1 MAPGVLQKALKDLP
15 GILDPNV
22 LVGFETADDAG
33 VYLVDENTAL
43 VQSTDFFTPIVDDPF
58 VYGQIAAANALSDI
72 YAMGARPRF
81 ALAIVGFPADV
92 LEEEI
97 LHQIFCGGAE
107 KMREAGVAVIGGHSV
122 KDPELKF
129 GYVVTGLAHPDR
141 LYRNQGLQPG
151 DWLIL
156 TKPIGTGIIA
166 TAVKYG
172 KCPED
177 AAREAIRWMLT
188 LNREAAEELSGFE
201 IHALT
206 DITGNGLLGHAFEM
220 AVASG
225 VCLEIEGARVPLLK
239 DVENLA
245 RRGMLPG
252 GIQANQDYLGDAVSW
267 KRTSKGMQQI
277 LLDPQTSG
285 GLLIGLPSSQGPALL
300 EKLASAGVPGHHIG
314 LVETRVTHYI
324 SVI

>member
-1 MAPGVLQKALKDLP
+1 MLQKALKDLP

-33 VYLVDENTAL
+33 VYLIDEDTAL

-81 ALAIVGFPADV
+81 ALSIVGFPENV

-97 LHQIFCGGAE
+97 LHEIFCGGAE

-129 GYVVTGLAHPDR
+129 GYVVTGLIRPDR
-141 LYRNQGLQPG
+141 LYRNQGLLPG
-151 DWLIL
+151 DSLIL
-156 TKPIGTGIIA
+156 TKPIGTGIVA

-172 KCPED
+172 KCPEG
-177 AAREAIRWMLT
+177 AEQEAIGWMLT
-188 LNREAAEELSGFE
+188 LNRQASEELSGFE
-201 IHALT
+201 IHAVT
-206 DITGNGLLGHAFEM
+206 DITGYGLLGHAFEM

-225 VCLEIEGARVPLLK
+225 VCLEIESALVPLLG
-239 DVENLA
+239 DVEKLA
-245 RRGMLPG
+245 KRGMLPG
-252 GIQANQDYLGDAVSW
+252 GIQANRDYLGDAVSW
-267 KRTSKGMQQI
+267 NRTSKRMQQI

-285 GLLIGLPSSQGPALL
+285 GLLIGLPSSEGPALL
-300 EKLASAGVPGHHIG
+300 EKLASAGVFGHHIG
-314 LVETRVTHYI
+314 IVETRGTHYI
-324 SVI
+324 SVV

>member
-1 MAPGVLQKALKDLP
+1 MLQKALKDLP

-33 VYLVDENTAL
+33 VYLIDEDTAL

-58 VYGQIAAANALSDI
+58 VYGQIAAANSLSDI

-81 ALAIVGFPADV
+81 ALSIVGFPVDV

-97 LHQIFCGGAE
+97 LHQILCGGAE

-129 GYVVTGLAHPDR
+129 GYVVTGLTHPDR
-141 LYRNQGLQPG
+141 VYRNRGLQPG
-151 DWLIL
+151 DSLIL
-156 TKPIGTGIIA
+156 TKPIGSGIIA

-177 AAREAIRWMLT
+177 SAREAIRWMLT

-201 IHALT
+201 VHAVT
-206 DITGNGLLGHAFEM
+206 DITGYGLLGHAFEM

-225 VCLEIEGARVPLLK
+225 VCLEIESARVPLLK
-239 DVENLA
+239 DVEALA
-245 RRGMLPG
+245 RRRMLPPG
-252 GIQANQDYLGDAVSW
+252 GIQANRAYLGDAVSW
-267 KRTSKGMQQI
+267 NRTSKGMQRI

-285 GLLIGLPSSQGPALL
+285 GLLIGLPSSQGPGLL
-300 EKLASAGVPGHHIG
+300 EKLASAGVAGHHIG
-314 LVETRVTHYI
+314 VVETRVTHYI
-324 SVI
+324 SVV

>member
-1 MAPGVLQKALKDLP
+1 MLQKALKDLP

-33 VYLVDENTAL
+33 VYLIDENTAL

-81 ALAIVGFPADV
+81 ALSIVGFPENV

-97 LHQIFCGGAE
+97 LHEIFCGGAE

-129 GYVVTGLAHPDR
+129 GYVVTGLIRPDR
-141 LYRNQGLQPG
+141 LYRNQGLLPG
-151 DWLIL
+151 DSLIL
-156 TKPIGTGIIA
+156 TKPIGTGIVS

-172 KCPED
+172 KCPKD
-177 AAREAIRWMLT
+177 AEEEAIRWMLT
-188 LNREAAEELSGFE
+188 LNRQAAEELWDFE
-201 IHALT
+201 IHAVT
-206 DITGNGLLGHAFEM
+206 DITGYGLLGHAFEM

-225 VCLEIEGARVPLLK
+225 VCLEIESAGVPLLR
-239 DVENLA
+239 DVEVLA

-252 GIQANQDYLGDAVSW
+252 GIQANRDYLGDAVSW
-267 KRTSKGMQQI
+267 NRTSKRIQQI

-285 GLLIGLPSSQGPALL
+285 GLLIGLPSSEGPALL
-300 EKLASAGVPGHHIG
+300 EKLAAAGVVGHDIG
-314 LVETRVTHYI
+314 IVETRGTHYI
-324 SVI
+324 SVV

>member
-1 MAPGVLQKALKDLP
+1 MLQKALKDLP

-33 VYLVDENTAL
+33 VYLIDEDTAL
-43 VQSTDFFTPIVDDPF
+43 VQSTDFFTPIVDDPY

-81 ALAIVGFPADV
+81 ALSIVGFPDGV

-97 LHQIFCGGAE
+97 LHQILCGGAE
-107 KMREAGVAVIGGHSV
+107 TMREAGVAVIGGHSV

-129 GYVVTGLAHPDR
+129 GYVVTGLTQPDR
-141 LYRNQGLQPG
+141 LYRNQGLLPG
-151 DWLIL
+151 DSLIL

-172 KCPED
+172 KCSEV
-177 AAREAIRWMLT
+177 AEQEAIRWMLV
-188 LNREAAEELSGFE
+188 LNRQAAEELSGFE
-201 IHALT
+201 IHAVT
-206 DITGNGLLGHAFEM
+206 DITGYGLLGHAFEM

-225 VCLEIEGARVPLLK
+225 VNLEIESAQVPLLS
-239 DVENLA
+239 DVEVLA
-245 RRGMLPG
+245 KRGMLPG
-252 GIQANQDYLGDAVSW
+252 GIQANRDYLGDAVSW
-267 KRTSKGMQQI
+267 NRTSKRMQQI

-285 GLLIGLPSSQGPALL
+285 GLLIGLPSSEGPALL
-300 EKLASAGVPGHHIG
+300 EKLGSAGVVGHHIG
-314 LVETRVTHYI
+314 IVKTRGTHYI
-324 SVI
+324 SVV

>member
-1 MAPGVLQKALKDLP
+1 MLQEALKDLP

-33 VYLVDENTAL
+33 VYLIDENTAL

-81 ALAIVGFPADV
+81 ALSIVGFPVDA
-92 LEEEI
+92 LEVEI
-97 LHQIFCGGAE
+97 LHEILCGGAE

-129 GYVVTGLAHPDR
+129 GYAVTGLTRPDR
-141 LYRNQGLQPG
+141 IYRNQGLLPG
-151 DWLIL
+151 DCLIL
-156 TKPIGTGIIA
+156 TKPIGTGIVA

-172 KCPED
+172 KCPKDVEQ
-177 AAREAIRWMLT
+177 EAIQWMLT
-188 LNREAAEELSGFE
+188 LNRQAAEQLSGFE
-201 IHALT
+201 IHAVT
-206 DITGNGLLGHAFEM
+206 DITGFGLLGHAFEM

-225 VCLEIEGARVPLLK
+225 VCLEIESTRVPLLA
-239 DVENLA
+239 DVEVLA
-245 RRGMLPG
+245 KRGMLPG
-252 GIQANQDYLGDAVSW
+252 GIQANRDYLGDAVSW
-267 KRTSKGMQQI
+267 NRTSKRMQQI

-285 GLLIGLPSSQGPALL
+285 GLLIGLPSSEGPALL
-300 EKLASAGVPGHHIG
+300 EKLSDAGVVGHHIG
-314 LVETRVTHYI
+314 IVETRGTHYI
-324 SVI
+324 SVV

>member
-1 MAPGVLQKALKDLP
+1 MAPGVLHKALKDLP

-22 LVGFETADDAG
+22 LVGYETADDAG
-33 VYLVDENTAL
+33 VYLIDENLAV

-58 VYGQIAAANALSDI
+58 TYGQIAAANALSDI

-81 ALAIVGFPADV
+81 ALSIVGFPVDV
-92 LEEEI
+92 LGEEI
-97 LHQIFCGGAE
+97 LHQILCGGAE

-151 DWLIL
+151 DSLVL

-172 KCPED
+172 KCSAET
-177 AAREAIRWMLT
+177 ANEAMRSMLT
-188 LNREAAEELSGFE
+188 LNREAAQELAHFE
-201 IHALT
+201 VHAVT
-206 DITGNGLLGHAFEM
+206 DITGYGLLGHAFEM

-225 VCLEIEGARVPLLK
+225 VCLRIEAGRVPLLTG
-239 DVENLA
+239 VEALVD
-245 RRGMLPG
+245 RGMVPG
-252 GIQANQDYLGDAVSW
+252 GIQANRDYLGDAVTW
-267 KRTSKGMQQI
+267 NETSRKLQQI

-285 GLLIGLPSSQGPALL
+285 GLLIGLPSGQAPALL
-300 EKLASAGVPGHHIG
+300 EKLATAGVNGHQIG
-314 LVETRVTHYI
+314 SVQKRVTHYI
-324 SVI
+324 AVV